1 MVYCESVS
9 SPPNAIPYLVSDY
22 AENYYLRT
30 TGRLRRC
37 YDTDSGLTKMIKSK
51 IIDAY
56 KDWFANIPEF
66 QTDFAVTI
74 STTTRDT
81 ISGETGLRYFHNRLT
96 RYVNKGIPK
105 YNQVTPK
112 IVGFSE
118 LHADKT
124 VHYHLSIDTGRKFK
138 SAERFENAVAKILP
152 ECRFLK
158 SNDFHVKGRYSNG
171 WDRYISK
178 FGTAAGE
185 DKTPVIFT

>member
-1 MVYCESVS
+1 
-9 SPPNAIPYLVSDY
+9 
-22 AENYYLRT
+22 
-30 TGRLRRC
+30 
-37 YDTDSGLTKMIKSK
+37 MIKSK

-56 KDWFANIPEF
+56 KDWFASIPEF
-66 QTDFAVTI
+66 QPDFAVTI

-158 SNDFHVKGRYSNG
+158 SNDFHVKDRYSDG

-185 DKTPVIFT
+185 DKSAAEWPIAVHHLLLGLRLCASWRLRIFGRWSRCIAHTIR